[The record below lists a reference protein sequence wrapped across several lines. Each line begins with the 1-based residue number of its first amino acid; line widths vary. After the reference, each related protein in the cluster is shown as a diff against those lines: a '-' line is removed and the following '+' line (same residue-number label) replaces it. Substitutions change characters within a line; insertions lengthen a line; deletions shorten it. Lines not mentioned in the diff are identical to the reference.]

1 MQRVMCGPQLT
12 SRGCYAVGTQ
22 ALCAVSGS
30 TRALG
35 AAKLFWV
42 PIFDQCGPVVGS
54 KPIFRIAEAS
64 SGPSLV
70 VGSALPI
77 M

>member
-1 MQRVMCGPQLT
+1 MQQVMSGPQRT
-12 SRGCYAVGTQ
+12 SRGCYVVGTQ

-35 AAKLFWV
+35 AAKLFWG
-42 PIFDQCGPVVGS
+42 PIFDQWGPVVGS
-54 KPIFRIAEAS
+54 KPIFRIAEAT